1 MLGTFF
7 KLSCQQIQWGRDRH
21 KKFWNSWGYNFASFK
36 GMLLKLIQAT
46 ILDSRNILDKAFLWL
61 PVRWPSSGQLKNHN
75 SQTFLLQKY
84 VTWNCDTLQKY
95 SVHKIEELVHLNSQ
109 ISFCDVTT
117 NYNPNCL
124 FGQESTNPKNEEFET
139 ITYDKY
145 KSESLNS
152 LSFIV

>member
-46 ILDSRNILDKAFLWL
+46 ILDSRNILNKAFLWL
-61 PVRWPSSGQLKNHN
+61 LVRWPSSGNQKIIIPKLFSFKSMWPEIVILCRNIVHIKLK
-75 SQTFLLQKY
+75 
-84 VTWNCDTLQKY
+84 V
-95 SVHKIEELVHLNSQ
+95 LVDLNSQ

-117 NYNPNCL
+117 DYNPNCL